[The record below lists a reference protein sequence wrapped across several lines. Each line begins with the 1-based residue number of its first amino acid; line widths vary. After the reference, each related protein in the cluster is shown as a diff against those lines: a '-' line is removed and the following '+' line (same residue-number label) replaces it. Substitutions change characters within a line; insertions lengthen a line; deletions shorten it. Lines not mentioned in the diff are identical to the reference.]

1 MDEGGRAAAAPS
13 ASALEAST
21 APAAPVVPDDGRFH
35 VTLANFEGPFDL
47 LLSLISKHKLDV
59 TEIALSR
66 VTDEFISHLE
76 AAGDTLDLGQ
86 ATEFL
91 VVAATLL
98 DLKAAR
104 LLPSAEVE
112 DEDDL
117 AALEARDLLFARLL
131 AYRAFREAADFLRAH
146 ELDQSRRYARE
157 VSLEPRFALALPDVL
172 LGVGVEAFA
181 ALAVKALQPR
191 VPIEVSAAHLH
202 VPRVSV
208 REHAGVLRR
217 WLAGGATT
225 TFRAL
230 TSDCSTT
237 LEVVARFLALLD
249 LHTRGSVSLEQL
261 SALGELHVRW
271 TATEDD
277 PDRDAGLDW
286 DDEQPGEA
294 AVGTLAGVRDEQP
307 GEAPVDTLAGVG
319 SDAGAQPV
327 TGPVATE
334 QQHVRD
340 DGADPRVV

>member
-1 MDEGGRAAAAPS
+1 MEAGAGGAA
-13 ASALEAST
+13 
-21 APAAPVVPDDGRFH
+21 APAAPTVQDQTATPARIDDGRFH
-35 VTLANFEGPFDL
+35 VTLTNFEGPFDL

-59 TEIALSR
+59 TEIALSQ
-66 VTDEFISHLE
+66 VTDEFISYLE

-112 DEDDL
+112 DEEDL

-146 ELDQSRRYARE
+146 ELDQSRRFARE
-157 VSLEPRFALALPDVL
+157 VGLEQRFAHALPDVL
-172 LGVGVEAFA
+172 LGVGIEAFA

-191 VPIEVSAAHLH
+191 VAVEVSTAHLH

-208 REHAGVLRR
+208 REHAAVLRR
-217 WLAGGATT
+217 RLAGGATT

-230 TSDCSTT
+230 TSDCATT
-237 LEVVARFLALLD
+237 LEIVARFLALLD

-271 TATEDD
+271 TAAAGD
-277 PDRDAGLDW
+277 PDPDAGLEW
-286 DDEQPGEA
+286 DEQQSIGHQLNGLDVTE
-294 AVGTLAGVRDEQP
+294 RD
-307 GEAPVDTLAGVG
+307 V
-319 SDAGAQPV
+319 
-327 TGPVATE
+327 
-334 QQHVRD
+334 VRD
-340 DGADPRVV
+340 DESIIDPPEPH

>member
-1 MDEGGRAAAAPS
+1 MDEGESAGSPELAQAPPLPV
-13 ASALEAST
+13 ASVASVPPID
-21 APAAPVVPDDGRFH
+21 PADGRFH

-59 TEIALSR
+59 TEIALSQ
-66 VTDEFISHLE
+66 VTDEFINFIE

-131 AYRAFREAADFLRAH
+131 AYRAFREAAAFLRAH
-146 ELDQSRRYARE
+146 ELDQSRRFARE
-157 VSLEPRFALALPDVL
+157 VSLEPRFAQALPEVL
-172 LGVGVEAFA
+172 LGVGAEAFA
-181 ALAVKALQPR
+181 ALAANALRPQ
-191 VPIEVSAAHLH
+191 VPVEISTAHLH
-202 VPRVSV
+202 GPRISV
-208 REHAGVLRR
+208 REHAGILRR
-217 WLAGGATT
+217 RLAGGATT

-230 TSDCSTT
+230 TSDCATT

-271 TATEDD
+271 TAAQDD
-277 PDRDAGLDW
+277 A
-286 DDEQPGEA
+286 DE
-294 AVGTLAGVRDEQP
+294 AGVEWDQDVLV
-307 GEAPVDTLAGVG
+307 GQATGVDATRRSVVG
-319 SDAGAQPV
+319 
-327 TGPVATE
+327 
-334 QQHVRD
+334 D
-340 DGADPRVV
+340 DGTEPRRT

>member
-1 MDEGGRAAAAPS
+1 MEAGAGGAA
-13 ASALEAST
+13 
-21 APAAPVVPDDGRFH
+21 APAAPTVEDQTATPARIDDGRFH
-35 VTLANFEGPFDL
+35 VTLTNFEGPFDL

-59 TEIALSR
+59 TEIALSQ
-66 VTDEFISHLE
+66 VTDEFISYLE

-112 DEDDL
+112 DEEDL

-146 ELDQSRRYARE
+146 ELDQSRRFARE
-157 VSLEPRFALALPDVL
+157 VGLEQRFAHALPDVL
-172 LGVGVEAFA
+172 LGVGIEAFA

-191 VPIEVSAAHLH
+191 VAVEVSTAHLH

-208 REHAGVLRR
+208 REHAAVLRR
-217 WLAGGATT
+217 RLAGGATT

-230 TSDCSTT
+230 TSDCATT
-237 LEVVARFLALLD
+237 LEIVARFLALLD

-271 TATEDD
+271 TAAAGD
-277 PDRDAGLDW
+277 PDPDAGLEW
-286 DDEQPGEA
+286 DEQQSMGHQLNGLDVTE
-294 AVGTLAGVRDEQP
+294 RD
-307 GEAPVDTLAGVG
+307 V
-319 SDAGAQPV
+319 
-327 TGPVATE
+327 
-334 QQHVRD
+334 VRD
-340 DGADPRVV
+340 DESIIDPPEPH

>member
-1 MDEGGRAAAAPS
+1 MDEGGAGAIAAQPD
-13 ASALEAST
+13 
-21 APAAPVVPDDGRFH
+21 VVPGDGRFH
-35 VTLANFEGPFDL
+35 VTLTNFEGPFDL

-59 TEIALSR
+59 TEIALSQ
-66 VTDEFISHLE
+66 VTDEFISYIE

-131 AYRAFREAADFLRAH
+131 AYRAFRAAADFLRAH
-146 ELDQSRRYARE
+146 EMDQSRRFARE
-157 VSLEPRFALALPDVL
+157 VSLEPRFALALPEVL
-172 LGVGVEAFA
+172 LGVGAQAFA
-181 ALAVKALQPR
+181 VLAATALQPR
-191 VPIEVSAAHLH
+191 LPVEVSTAHLH
-202 VPRVSV
+202 VPKVSV
-208 REHAGVLRR
+208 REHAAILRR
-217 WLAGGATT
+217 RLVGGATT

-230 TSDCSTT
+230 ISDCATT

-271 TATEDD
+271 TAPEEVDD
-277 PDRDAGLDW
+277 SDAGLEW
-286 DDEQPGEA
+286 D
-294 AVGTLAGVRDEQP
+294 
-307 GEAPVDTLAGVG
+307 VDTP
-319 SDAGAQPV
+319 D
-327 TGPVATE
+327 ATE
-334 QQHVRD
+334 QDPVRD
-340 DGADPRVV
+340 DVREP

>member
-1 MDEGGRAAAAPS
+1 MDLPGASATAADTQAAPS
-13 ASALEAST
+13 
-21 APAAPVVPDDGRFH
+21 DGRFH
-35 VTLANFEGPFDL
+35 VTLTNFEGPFDL

-66 VTDEFISHLE
+66 VTDEFISYLE
-76 AAGDTLDLGQ
+76 AAGDALDLGQ

-131 AYRAFREAADFLRAH
+131 AYRAFREAAQFLRAN
-146 ELDQSRRYARE
+146 ELDQSRRFARE
-157 VSLEPRFALALPDVL
+157 VALEPRFAQALPDVL
-172 LGVGVEAFA
+172 LGVGVQAFA
-181 ALAVKALQPR
+181 ALAARAMQPR
-191 VPIEVSAAHLH
+191 AAVEVSTAHLH
-202 VPRVSV
+202 APRVSV
-208 REHAGVLRR
+208 REHVGVLRR
-217 WLAGGATT
+217 LLAGGATT

-237 LEVVARFLALLD
+237 LEIVARFLALLD

-271 TATEDD
+271 TAAEDD
-277 PDRDAGLDW
+277 LASDAGLEW
-286 DDEQPGEA
+286 DTDATPEQ
-294 AVGTLAGVRDEQP
+294 AV
-307 GEAPVDTLAGVG
+307 
-319 SDAGAQPV
+319 S
-327 TGPVATE
+327 
-334 QQHVRD
+334 D
-340 DGADPRVV
+340 DGTDSRPA

>member
-1 MDEGGRAAAAPS
+1 MEDGGAETTASDSITPDDPVAEAAP
-13 ASALEAST
+13 
-21 APAAPVVPDDGRFH
+21 APPGDGRFH
-35 VTLANFEGPFDL
+35 VTLTNFEGPFDL

-59 TEIALSR
+59 TDIALSQ
-66 VTDEFISHLE
+66 VTDEFISYLE
-76 AAGDTLDLGQ
+76 AAGESLDLGQ

-146 ELDQSRRYARE
+146 ELDQSRRFARE
-157 VSLEPRFALALPDVL
+157 VGLEPRFAQALPDVL
-172 LGVGVEAFA
+172 LGVGVQAFA
-181 ALAVKALQPR
+181 ELAAKAMRPR
-191 VPIEVSAAHLH
+191 TPVEVSTAHLH
-202 VPRVSV
+202 VARVSV
-208 REHAGVLRR
+208 REHAAVLRR
-217 WLAGGATT
+217 RLAGGATT

-237 LEVVARFLALLD
+237 LEIVARFLALLD

-271 TATEDD
+271 TAAQDQGD
-277 PDRDAGLDW
+277 ADADADAGLEW
-286 DDEQPGEA
+286 DAQDSVAEEA
-294 AVGTLAGVRDEQP
+294 ERPDAAEYVVVG
-307 GEAPVDTLAGVG
+307 
-319 SDAGAQPV
+319 
-327 TGPVATE
+327 
-334 QQHVRD
+334 D
-340 DGADPRVV
+340 DGIGHRPT

>member
-1 MDEGGRAAAAPS
+1 MEVGAVGGRAADTAAAPG
-13 ASALEAST
+13 ER
-21 APAAPVVPDDGRFH
+21 GFH
-35 VTLANFEGPFDL
+35 VTLTNFEGPFDL

-59 TEIALSR
+59 TDIALSQ
-66 VTDEFISHLE
+66 VTDEFINYLE
-76 AAGDTLDLGQ
+76 AAGDSLDLSQ

-131 AYRAFREAADFLRAH
+131 AYRAFREAAGFLRAH
-146 ELDQSRRYARE
+146 ELDQARRFARE
-157 VSLEPRFALALPDVL
+157 VSLEPRFAHALPDVL

-181 ALAVKALQPR
+181 ALAVKALQAREP
-191 VPIEVSAAHLH
+191 VEVSTAHLH

-208 REHAGVLRR
+208 REHAGILRR
-217 WLAGGATT
+217 RLAGGATT

-230 TSDCSTT
+230 TSDCSST

-261 SALGELHVRW
+261 TALGELHVRW
-271 TATEDD
+271 TA
-277 PDRDAGLDW
+277 PDNIDAAAGLEW
-286 DDEQPGEA
+286 DADE
-294 AVGTLAGVRDEQP
+294 R
-307 GEAPVDTLAGVG
+307 VDPAI
-319 SDAGAQPV
+319 
-327 TGPVATE
+327 GPDATE
-334 QQHVRD
+334 QSRVGD
-340 DGADPRVV
+340 DGTPTRPA

>member
-1 MDEGGRAAAAPS
+1 MEAGAGGTAEPS
-13 ASALEAST
+13 APTVEEQT
-21 APAAPVVPDDGRFH
+21 ATPERIDDGRFH
-35 VTLANFEGPFDL
+35 VTLTNFEGPFDL

-59 TEIALSR
+59 TEIALSQ
-66 VTDEFISHLE
+66 VTDEFISYLE
-76 AAGDTLDLGQ
+76 AAGDSLDLGQ

-146 ELDQSRRYARE
+146 ELDQSRRFARE
-157 VSLEPRFALALPDVL
+157 VGLEPRFAQALPEVL
-172 LGVGVEAFA
+172 LGVGIDAFA

-191 VPIEVSAAHLH
+191 VAVEVSTAHLR

-208 REHAGVLRR
+208 REHAAVLRR
-217 WLAGGATT
+217 RLAGGATT

-230 TSDCSTT
+230 TSDCATT
-237 LEVVARFLALLD
+237 LEIVARFLALLD
-249 LHTRGSVSLEQL
+249 LHTRGTVSLEQL

-271 TATEDD
+271 TAAEGD
-277 PDRDAGLDW
+277 PDSDAGLEW
-286 DDEQPGEA
+286 DEQRS
-294 AVGTLAGVRDEQP
+294 VGNLLNGLDATVRD
-307 GEAPVDTLAGVG
+307 V
-319 SDAGAQPV
+319 
-327 TGPVATE
+327 
-334 QQHVRD
+334 VRD
-340 DGADPRVV
+340 DESIIDPAQPH